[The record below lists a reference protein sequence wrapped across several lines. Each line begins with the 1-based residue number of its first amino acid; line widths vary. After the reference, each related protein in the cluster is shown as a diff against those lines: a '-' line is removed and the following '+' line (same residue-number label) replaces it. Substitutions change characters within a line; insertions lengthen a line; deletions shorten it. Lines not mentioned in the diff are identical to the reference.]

1 MYEAKKGSQSSGG
14 LEDAR
19 SFNAPL
25 DDLDTWLQAGI
36 EQTKQR
42 LKEEHGDKLGIY
54 AEEVLDALGPYAR

>member
-1 MYEAKKGSQSSGG
+1 MHEAKKVTQNSG
-14 LEDAR
+14 LEDAGCL
-19 SFNAPL
+19 NTQL
-25 DDLDTWLQAGI
+25 DDLDTWLQVGI

>member
-1 MYEAKKGSQSSGG
+1 MYEVKKGTQSSG
-14 LEDAR
+14 LEDAGSLNTR
-19 SFNAPL
+19 L
-25 DDLDTWLQAGI
+25 DDLETWLQVGI